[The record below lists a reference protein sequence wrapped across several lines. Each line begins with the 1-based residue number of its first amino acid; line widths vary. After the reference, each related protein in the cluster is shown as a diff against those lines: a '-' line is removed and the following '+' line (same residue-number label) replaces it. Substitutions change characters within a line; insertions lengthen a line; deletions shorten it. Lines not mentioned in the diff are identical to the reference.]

1 MSTIDEVLAAAEV
14 VDAVCVID
22 GETRIISV
30 PAEYKELGV
39 ESDEKV
45 TRVKFQCPKIVG
57 DNIDLTEYNL
67 YINYRNAGNKLN
79 SYLVEDVT
87 VTGDTINF
95 SWLLSRHVTES
106 PGTISYIVCAKK
118 SDDTG
123 VINEWNTKVATG
135 IVGIGLEA
143 AEEIEEQ
150 NIDAIEQILRSIVEL
165 ENNIG
170 SGGSG
175 GSGEDGGY
183 YSPSVD
189 ADGNL
194 TWTPSKADM
203 PVADGANIKG
213 PQGKSAYQYAQEGGY
228 TGTEAEFAAKLA
240 EEMPDKLPNPN
251 TLTFTGAV
259 TGTYDGSAAVSVEIP
274 AGGGGSGD
282 ITDVLMDVTI
292 EEAVAA
298 VTVTLDTPRAYKE
311 LYIATC
317 VYGDESNSSANA
329 MFLRVNNTD
338 TMNSKNV
345 IAWIPSVEN
354 ATSATVKSYGVAFVK
369 LLDDCSFYYC
379 YGSKSSNARTPQSS
393 YGEKYTVFNKETIIS
408 TLKFQSVNQWTN
420 FGVGSTIKVY
430 GVRS

>member
-30 PAEYKELGV
+30 PNEYKELGV
-39 ESDEKV
+39 ESDENV
-45 TRVKFQCPKIVG
+45 TRIKFQCPKIVG

-143 AEEIEEQ
+143 TEEIEEQ

-165 ENNIG
+165 ENKVN

-175 GSGEDGGY
+175 GY
-183 YSPSVD
+183 YTPSVD
-189 ADGNL
+189 DEGNL
-194 TWTPSKADM
+194 TWAASKTDM
-203 PVADGANIKG
+203 PAVDGTNIKG

-228 TGTEAEFAAKLA
+228 TKTESDFSAKLA
-240 EEMPDKLPNPN
+240 QEQL
-251 TLTFTGAV
+251 
-259 TGTYDGSAAVSVEIP
+259 TGTTGNLTPTQVYEAVSAGIP
-274 AGGGGSGD
+274 VKVQYFDDTYG
-282 ITDVLMDVTI
+282 TI
-292 EEAVAA
+292 SFTAFSVA
-298 VTVTLDTPRAYKE
+298 
-311 LYIATC
+311 
-317 VYGDESNSSANA
+317 ESLS
-329 MFLRVNNTD
+329 
-338 TMNSKNV
+338 V
-345 IAWIPSVEN
+345 IASQTIAYYNGVYMLAELFGNTSENVWGFMTTTLAQKTDIPTDDHINSLIDTKLGVIEN
-354 ATSATVKSYGVAFVK
+354 GTY
-369 LLDDCSFYYC
+369 
-379 YGSKSSNARTPQSS
+379 
-393 YGEKYTVFNKETIIS
+393 
-408 TLKFQSVNQWTN
+408 
-420 FGVGSTIKVY
+420 
-430 GVRS
+430 

>member
-57 DNIDLTEYNL
+57 DNIDLTECNL

-95 SWLLSRHVTES
+95 SWLLSRHVTEN

-135 IVGIGLEA
+135 TVGIGLEA
-143 AEEIEEQ
+143 TEEIEEQ

-165 ENNIG
+165 ENKVDSG
-170 SGGSG
+170 SIGGSG
-175 GSGEDGGY
+175 GY
-183 YSPSVD
+183 YTPSVD
-189 ADGNL
+189 DEGNL
-194 TWTPSKADM
+194 TWAASKTDM
-203 PVADGANIKG
+203 PAVDGANIKG

-228 TGTEAEFAAKLA
+228 TKTELDFSTKLA
-240 EEMPDKLPNPN
+240 EEQLTGTTDELTPTQVYDAVSAGIPVKVQYFDDTYGLLSFTAFNVSESLNAIVSQIVAYANGVYVLCELFGDKSSNVWGFNITTLAQKTDIPSALPNPN
-251 TLTFTGAV
+251 YLTFTGAV
-259 TGTYDGSAAVSVEIP
+259 TGSYDGSMAKTVNIP
-274 AGGGGSGD
+274 S
-282 ITDVLMDVTI
+282 
-292 EEAVAA
+292 A
-298 VTVTLDTPRAYKE
+298 VTDDHINSLIDKKLGVIENGAY
-311 LYIATC
+311 
-317 VYGDESNSSANA
+317 
-329 MFLRVNNTD
+329 
-338 TMNSKNV
+338 
-345 IAWIPSVEN
+345 
-354 ATSATVKSYGVAFVK
+354 
-369 LLDDCSFYYC
+369 
-379 YGSKSSNARTPQSS
+379 
-393 YGEKYTVFNKETIIS
+393 
-408 TLKFQSVNQWTN
+408 
-420 FGVGSTIKVY
+420 
-430 GVRS
+430 

>member
-45 TRVKFQCPKIVG
+45 TRVKFQCPKNVG

-87 VTGDTINF
+87 ITGDTINF

-143 AEEIEEQ
+143 TEEIEEQ

-165 ENNIG
+165 ENKVD
-170 SGGSG
+170 GGGGG

-183 YSPSVD
+183 YTPAVTQTAENTMQVSF
-189 ADGNL
+189 
-194 TWTPSKADM
+194 TPSKASM
-203 PVADGANIKG
+203 PSVPGKEITLPAGQAGSKGDKGDKGDKGAD
-213 PQGKSAYQYAQEGGY
+213 GKSAYQYAQEGGY
-228 TGTEAEFAAKLA
+228 TKTESDFSAKLA
-240 EEMPDKLPNPN
+240 QEQL
-251 TLTFTGAV
+251 
-259 TGTYDGSAAVSVEIP
+259 TGTTNDLTPTQVYEAVSAGIP
-274 AGGGGSGD
+274 VKVQY
-282 ITDVLMDVTI
+282 TDSTYGLLSFT
-292 EEAVAA
+292 AFNVA
-298 VTVTLDTPRAYKE
+298 
-311 LYIATC
+311 
-317 VYGDESNSSANA
+317 ESLS
-329 MFLRVNNTD
+329 
-338 TMNSKNV
+338 V
-345 IAWIPSVEN
+345 IASQTIVYVKGMYILAELVGNKSNNAWDFMYTTLAQKTDIPTDAHINSLIDTKLGVIEN
-354 ATSATVKSYGVAFVK
+354 GAY
-369 LLDDCSFYYC
+369 
-379 YGSKSSNARTPQSS
+379 
-393 YGEKYTVFNKETIIS
+393 
-408 TLKFQSVNQWTN
+408 
-420 FGVGSTIKVY
+420 
-430 GVRS
+430 

>member
-87 VTGDTINF
+87 VTDDVINF

-143 AEEIEEQ
+143 TEEIEEQ

-165 ENNIG
+165 ENKVDSG
-170 SGGSG
+170 SIGGSG
-175 GSGEDGGY
+175 GY
-183 YSPSVD
+183 YTPSVD
-189 ADGNL
+189 DEGNL
-194 TWTPSKADM
+194 TWAASKTDM
-203 PVADGANIKG
+203 PAVDGANIKG

-228 TGTEAEFAAKLA
+228 TKTESDFSAKLA
-240 EEMPDKLPNPN
+240 EEQLTGTTNDLTPTQVYEAVSAGIPVKVQYTDSTYGLLSFTAFNVSESLNAIVSQIIAYANGVYMLCELFGDKSSNVWGFNITTLAQKTDIPSALPNPN
-251 TLTFTGAV
+251 YLTFTGAV
-259 TGTYDGSAAVSVEIP
+259 TGSYDGSMAKTVNIP
-274 AGGGGSGD
+274 S
-282 ITDVLMDVTI
+282 
-292 EEAVAA
+292 A
-298 VTVTLDTPRAYKE
+298 VTDDHINE
-311 LYIATC
+311 LI
-317 VYGDESNSSANA
+317 
-329 MFLRVNNTD
+329 NTALG
-338 TMNSKNV
+338 V
-345 IAWIPSVEN
+345 IEN
-354 ATSATVKSYGVAFVK
+354 GSY
-369 LLDDCSFYYC
+369 
-379 YGSKSSNARTPQSS
+379 
-393 YGEKYTVFNKETIIS
+393 
-408 TLKFQSVNQWTN
+408 
-420 FGVGSTIKVY
+420 
-430 GVRS
+430 